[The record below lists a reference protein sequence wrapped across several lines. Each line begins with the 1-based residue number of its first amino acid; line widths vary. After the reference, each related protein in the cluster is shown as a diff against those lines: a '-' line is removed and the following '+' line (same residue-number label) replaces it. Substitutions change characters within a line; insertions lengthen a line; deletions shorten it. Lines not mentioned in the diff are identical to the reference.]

1 MISGAAALDEEYVSM
16 YFLATSNEYFFLVA
30 FRIWRSTGSF
40 RRTISFRVH
49 KLRLNRDAYTRKLTD
64 SS

>member
-1 MISGAAALDEEYVSM
+1 MISSAAALDEEYVSM
-16 YFLATSNEYFFLVA
+16 YFLTTSNKYFLVA